1 MANYSEMTH
10 AELVTLCSKQQAHIS
25 SLNEQVIRMRWGKG
39 QENDKLKEENKK
51 LRREV
56 NTMGEGEEAHLCKIA
71 FLQRELDGF
80 KSVCNEYL
88 ESEDSSWKELSSW
101 CDQKTD
107 EITELKDEG
116 GNYQYDLEELQG
128 ELEPLEEF
136 MSDLTGVCSYED
148 VIDYIKGLQEKL
160 DEGSEQHMKDT
171 KKLNEFVEKNYVP
184 KNIHEVSIKQVS
196 DLMEQ
201 VVQLKKVVQQRA
213 FRIIELENDLE
224 STTNYWKSKYENEE
238 GVNQMLRDAIDV
250 AAVKLEQY
258 EAGDNSI

>member
-10 AELVTLCSKQQAHIS
+10 AELATLCSKQQAHIS
-25 SLNEQVIRMRWGKG
+25 SLNEQAIRMRHDFS
-39 QENDKLKEENKK
+39 EHTDKLVEENKK
-51 LRREV
+51 LRRKV

-71 FLQRELDGF
+71 SLKREI
-80 KSVCNEYL
+80 E
-88 ESEDSSWKELSSW
+88 
-101 CDQKTD
+101 
-107 EITELKDEG
+107 EIKDEG
-116 GNYQYDLEELQG
+116 GNYQYDLEELQAD
-128 ELEPLEEF
+128 LLPLEEF
-136 MSDLTGVCSYED
+136 MYDLTGVCNYED
-148 VIDYIKGLQEKL
+148 LIDYIKGIQEKDRDYTDWMATL
-160 DEGSEQHMKDT
+160 EEYKMLKSQKA
-171 KKLNEFVEKNYVP
+171 
-184 KNIHEVSIKQVS
+184 VSIKQVS
-196 DLMEQ
+196 DLMEE